1 MAEVGRALIV
11 GAGIGG
17 LAAYT
22 ALAQAGIEADVIE
35 RAPEVDVYG
44 VGICQPANSLRVL
57 KRLGVLEEI
66 LDIGWAF
73 DDWLFFDHKE
83 NLVVEV
89 PSLLGRGE
97 DGVPAEVGLMRPELH
112 RILIEAAE
120 REGARIRY
128 GTTVADLADRR
139 VSGWRSS
146 SPTGRA
152 PTTTWSI
159 AFDGIKS
166 EMRRR
171 LFGDGHEPVYTGA
184 AVWRVGAPRLPEVTC
199 GGLYQSPTRKAGRT
213 PLGEDKMYML
223 LVTEEPAGVRYAKEE
238 MVELLRE
245 RMEEFAGTIGEIR
258 DGLTAESEVVYSPL
272 SEVMLP
278 TPWHQ
283 GRVVL
288 GGDAAHACVPHL
300 NQGAAMAIEDGATL
314 ADELVAGETV
324 DAALA
329 SYSARRLPRVKF
341 AQKASRDVLDA
352 ERQIHPD
359 NFEESLAAMAAHL
372 PQAAGEVDEVFNQAS

>member
-1 MAEVGRALIV
+1 MAKVERALIV

-17 LAAYT
+17 LATYT

-35 RAPEVDVYG
+35 RAPDSTVYG
-44 VGICQPANSLRVL
+44 VGICQPANSLRIL

-66 LDIGWAF
+66 VDTGWAF
-73 DDWLFFDHKE
+73 EDWLFFDHHE
-83 NLVVEV
+83 NLVCEV

-97 DGVPAEVGLMRPELH
+97 EGVPAEVGLMRPELH
-112 RILIEAAE
+112 RILIEAAR
-120 REGARIRY
+120 REGATVRY
-128 GTTVADLADRR
+128 GTTVAELEDEGERVAVEFSDGSSASYDL
-139 VSGWRSS
+139 V
-146 SPTGRA
+146 
-152 PTTTWSI
+152 I

-184 AVWRVGAPRLPEVTC
+184 AVWRVMAPRLPEVVC

-213 PLGEDKMYML
+213 PLGEDKMYL
-223 LVTEEPAGVRYAKEE
+223 LVVSEEPAGVRYAKED
-238 MVELLRE
+238 MVGLLQE
-245 RMEEFAGTIGEIR
+245 RLEEFEGTIGQIR
-258 DGLTAESEVVYSPL
+258 DGLTADSDVVYSPL

-278 TPWHQ
+278 TPWHK

-300 NQGAAMAIEDGATL
+300 NQGAAMAIEDAATL

-352 ERQIHPD
+352 EREINAA
-359 NFEESLAAMAAHL
+359 NFEQSLEAMALHL
-372 PQAAGEVDEVFNQAS
+372 PTAAGEVDEVFNQAA

>member
-1 MAEVGRALIV
+1 MAKVERALIV

-35 RAPEVDVYG
+35 RAPDSTVYG

-66 LDIGWAF
+66 LDTGWAF
-73 DDWLFFDHKE
+73 EDWLFYDHHE
-83 NLVVEV
+83 NLVCEV
-89 PSLLGRGE
+89 PSRLGRGE
-97 DGVPAEVGLMRPELH
+97 DVPAEVGLMRPELH

-120 REGARIRY
+120 RAGARVRY
-128 GTTVADLADRR
+128 GTTVADLQDEGESVAVQFSD
-139 VSGWRSS
+139 
-146 SPTGRA
+146 GRA
-152 PTTTWSI
+152 GDYDLVI

-166 EMRRR
+166 EMRQR
-171 LFGDGHEPVYTGA
+171 LFGDGFEPVYTGA
-184 AVWRVGAPRLPEVTC
+184 AVWRVMAPRLPEVVC
-199 GGLYQSPTRKAGRT
+199 GGIYQSPTGKAGRT
-213 PLGEDKMYML
+213 PLGEDKMYLL

-238 MVELLRE
+238 MIDLIRE
-245 RMEEFAGTIGEIR
+245 RLEEFGGTIGEIR
-258 DGLTAESEVVYSPL
+258 DGLTADSDVVYSPL

-278 TPWHQ
+278 TPWHR

-300 NQGAAMAIEDGATL
+300 NQGAAMAIEDAAVL

-324 DAALA
+324 AAALA
-329 SYSARRLPRVKF
+329 AYSTRRLPRVKF

-352 ERQIHPD
+352 ERQIHPG
-359 NFEESLAAMAAHL
+359 NFEQSLAEMAAHL
-372 PQAAGEVDEVFNQAS
+372 PRAAGEVDEVFNQAA

>member
-1 MAEVGRALIV
+1 MAKVERALIV

-35 RAPEVDVYG
+35 RAPDSTVYG
-44 VGICQPANSLRVL
+44 VGICQPANSLRIL

-66 LDIGWAF
+66 LDTGWAF
-73 DDWLFFDHKE
+73 QDWLFYDHKE
-83 NLVVEV
+83 NLVCEV

-97 DGVPAEVGLMRPELH
+97 EGVPAEVGLMRPELH
-112 RILIEAAE
+112 RILIEAAQ
-120 REGARIRY
+120 REGAQVSY
-128 GTTVADLADRR
+128 GTTVAELEQEGERVAVSFSDGSSGDYDL
-139 VSGWRSS
+139 V
-146 SPTGRA
+146 
-152 PTTTWSI
+152 I

-184 AVWRVGAPRLPEVTC
+184 AVWRVMAPRLPEVVC

-213 PLGEDKMYML
+213 PLGEDKMYL
-223 LVTEEPAGVRYAKEE
+223 LVVSEEPAGVRYAKED
-238 MVELLRE
+238 MVGLLQE
-245 RMEEFAGTIGEIR
+245 RLEEFEGTIGQIR
-258 DGLTAESEVVYSPL
+258 DGLTADSDVVYSPL
-272 SEVMLP
+272 SEVDLP
-278 TPWHQ
+278 APWHK

-300 NQGAAMAIEDGATL
+300 NQGAAMAIEDAATL
-314 ADELVAGETV
+314 ADELAARETV
-324 DAALA
+324 EAALA

-352 ERQIHPD
+352 ERQINAG
-359 NFEESLAAMAAHL
+359 NFEASLEAMAAHL
-372 PQAAGEVDEVFNQAS
+372 PRAAGEVDEVFNQAA

>member
-1 MAEVGRALIV
+1 MAEVRRALIV

-35 RAPEVDVYG
+35 RTPDVDVYG
-44 VGICQPANSLRVL
+44 VGICQPANSLRIL

-66 LDIGWAF
+66 LDTGWAF
-73 DDWLFFDHKE
+73 DNWLFFDHHE

-112 RILIEAAE
+112 RVLIEAAA
-120 REGARIRY
+120 REGAQVRY
-128 GTTVADLADRR
+128 GTTVADLEDEGERVAVRFSDGSNADYDL
-139 VSGWRSS
+139 V
-146 SPTGRA
+146 
-152 PTTTWSI
+152 I

-184 AVWRVGAPRLPEVTC
+184 AVWRVMAPRLPEVVC

-213 PLGEDKMYML
+213 PLGEDKMYLL
-223 LVTEEPAGVRYAKEE
+223 LVTEEPGGVRYAKEE
-238 MVELLRE
+238 MVDLLRE
-245 RMEEFAGTIGEIR
+245 RLEEFGGTIGEIR
-258 DGLTAESEVVYSPL
+258 DGLGPDSDVVFSPL

-278 TPWHQ
+278 TPWHK

-300 NQGAAMAIEDGATL
+300 NQGAAMAIEDAATL
-314 ADELVAGETV
+314 ADELIAGDTV
-324 DAALA
+324 GAALA
-329 SYSARRLPRVKF
+329 SYSARRYPRVKF

-352 ERQIHPD
+352 ERQINVA
-359 NFEESLAAMAAHL
+359 NFEQSLEAMAAHL
-372 PQAAGEVDEVFNQAS
+372 PQAAGEVDEVFNQAA

>member
-1 MAEVGRALIV
+1 MADVGRALIV

-35 RAPEVDVYG
+35 RAPEADVYG

-66 LDIGWAF
+66 VDVGWAF
-73 DDWLFFDHKE
+73 DNWLFFDHRE

-112 RILIEAAE
+112 RILTEAAE
-120 REGARIRY
+120 REGARIRF
-128 GTTVADLADRR
+128 GTTVADLVDEGER
-139 VSGWRSS
+139 VAAEFSDGS
-146 SPTGRA
+146 TG
-152 PTTTWSI
+152 SYDLVV

-171 LFGDGHEPVYTGA
+171 LFGDGHDPVYTGA

-213 PLGEDKMYML
+213 PLGEDRMYML
-223 LVTEEPAGVRYAKEE
+223 LVTEEPAGVRYAKEDL
-238 MVELLRE
+238 VELLRE

-258 DGLTAESEVVYSPL
+258 DGLGAESEVVYSPL

-278 TPWHQ
+278 APWHK

-324 DAALA
+324 EAALA

-372 PQAAGEVDEVFNQAS
+372 PQAAGEVDEVFNGAA

>member
-1 MAEVGRALIV
+1 MADVGRALIV

-35 RAPEVDVYG
+35 RTPEADVYG

-66 LDIGWAF
+66 VDVGWAF
-73 DDWLFFDHKE
+73 DNWLFFDHQE

-112 RILIEAAE
+112 RILTEAAE
-120 REGARIRY
+120 REGARIRF
-128 GTTVADLADRR
+128 GTTVAELADEGER
-139 VSGWRSS
+139 VAVEFSDGTSERYDLVV
-146 SPTGRA
+146 
-152 PTTTWSI
+152 

-171 LFGDGHEPVYTGA
+171 LFGDGHDPVYTGA

-213 PLGEDKMYML
+213 PLGEDRMYLL
-223 LVTEEPAGVRYAKEE
+223 LVTEEPAGVRYAKEDL
-238 MVELLRE
+238 VELLRE

-278 TPWHQ
+278 APWHK

-324 DAALA
+324 EAALA

-372 PQAAGEVDEVFNQAS
+372 PRAAGEVDEVFNQAS

>member
-1 MAEVGRALIV
+1 MAKVERALIV

-35 RAPEVDVYG
+35 RAPDSTVYG

-66 LDIGWAF
+66 LDTGWAF
-73 DDWLFFDHKE
+73 EDWLFYDHHE
-83 NLVVEV
+83 NLVCEV
-89 PSLLGRGE
+89 PSRLGRGE
-97 DGVPAEVGLMRPELH
+97 DVPAEVGLMRPELH

-120 REGARIRY
+120 RAGARVRY
-128 GTTVADLADRR
+128 GTTVADLQDEGESVAVQFSD
-139 VSGWRSS
+139 
-146 SPTGRA
+146 GRA
-152 PTTTWSI
+152 GDYDLVI

-166 EMRRR
+166 EMRQR
-171 LFGDGHEPVYTGA
+171 LFGDGFEPVYTGA
-184 AVWRVGAPRLPEVTC
+184 AVWRVMAPRLPEVVC
-199 GGLYQSPTRKAGRT
+199 GGIYQSPTGKAGRT
-213 PLGEDKMYML
+213 PLGEDKMYLL

-238 MVELLRE
+238 MIDLIRE
-245 RMEEFAGTIGEIR
+245 RLEEFGGTIGEIR
-258 DGLTAESEVVYSPL
+258 DGLTPDSDVVYSPL

-278 TPWHQ
+278 TPWHR

-300 NQGAAMAIEDGATL
+300 NQGAAMAIEDAAVL

-324 DAALA
+324 AAALA
-329 SYSARRLPRVKF
+329 AYSTRRLPRVKF

-352 ERQIHPD
+352 ERQIHPG
-359 NFEESLAAMAAHL
+359 NFEQSLAEMAAHL
-372 PQAAGEVDEVFNQAS
+372 PRAAGEVDEVFNQAA

>member
-1 MAEVGRALIV
+1 MAQVGRALIV

-22 ALAQAGIEADVIE
+22 ALARAGIEADVIE
-35 RAPEVDVYG
+35 RTPDVDVYG

-66 LDIGWAF
+66 LDTGWAF
-73 DDWLFFDHKE
+73 DNWLFFDHHE

-97 DGVPAEVGLMRPELH
+97 EGVPAEVGLMRPELH
-112 RILIEAAE
+112 RVLTGAAE
-120 REGARIRY
+120 REGARVRY
-128 GTTVADLADRR
+128 GTTVADLRDEGERVAVQFSDGSAADYDL
-139 VSGWRSS
+139 V
-146 SPTGRA
+146 
-152 PTTTWSI
+152 I

-184 AVWRVGAPRLPEVTC
+184 AVWRVMAPRLPDVVC

-213 PLGEDKMYML
+213 PLGEDKMYLL
-223 LVTEEPAGVRYAKEE
+223 LVTEEPAGVRYAKEQ

-245 RMEEFAGTIGEIR
+245 RLEEFGGAIGAIR
-258 DGLTAESEVVYSPL
+258 DGLDADSDVVYSPL
-272 SEVMLP
+272 CEVMLP
-278 TPWHQ
+278 IPWHQ

-300 NQGAAMAIEDGATL
+300 NQGAAMAIEDAATL
-314 ADELVAGETV
+314 ADELVAGDTV
-324 DAALA
+324 EAALA
-329 SYSARRLPRVKF
+329 AYSTRRYPRVKF

-352 ERQIHPD
+352 ERQINED
-359 NFEESLAAMAAHL
+359 NFEASLAAMAAHL
-372 PQAAGEVDEVFNQAS
+372 PQAAGEVDEVFNQAA

>member
-1 MAEVGRALIV
+1 MAKVERALIV

-22 ALAQAGIEADVIE
+22 SLAQAGIHADVIE
-35 RAPEVDVYG
+35 RADGVDVYG

-66 LDIGWAF
+66 LDVGWAF
-73 DDWLFFDHKE
+73 EDWLFFDHKE

-112 RILIEAAE
+112 RVLIEAAE
-120 REGARIRY
+120 RAGARVRY
-128 GTTVADLADRR
+128 GTTVADLQQEGERVAVQFSDGSSADYDL
-139 VSGWRSS
+139 V
-146 SPTGRA
+146 
-152 PTTTWSI
+152 I

-171 LFGDGHEPVYTGA
+171 LFGDGHEPLYTGA

-238 MVELLRE
+238 MVDLLRE
-245 RMEEFAGTIGEIR
+245 RMEEFEGTIGEIR
-258 DGLTAESEVVYSPL
+258 DGLTVDSEVVYSPL
-272 SEVMLP
+272 SEVALP
-278 TPWHQ
+278 TPWHK

-300 NQGAAMAIEDGATL
+300 NQGAAMAIEDAAIL
-314 ADELVAGETV
+314 AEELAAGDTV

-329 SYSARRLPRVKF
+329 AYSARRWPRVQF

-352 ERQIHPD
+352 ERQINPG
-359 NFEESLAAMAAHL
+359 NFEQSLEAMAAHL
-372 PQAAGEVDEVFNQAS
+372 PQAAGEVDEAFNQAA

>member
-1 MAEVGRALIV
+1 MAKVERALIV

-35 RAPEVDVYG
+35 RTPDVDVYG

-66 LDIGWAF
+66 LDTGWVF
-73 DDWLFFDHKE
+73 EDWVFYDHHE
-83 NLVVEV
+83 NLICNV

-97 DGVPAEVGLMRPELH
+97 EGVPAEVGLMRPELH
-112 RILIEAAE
+112 RVLTAAAE
-120 REGARIRY
+120 REGARVRY
-128 GTTVADLADRR
+128 GTTIADLEDEGER
-139 VSGWRSS
+139 VAVRFSDGS
-146 SPTGRA
+146 TGDYDLV
-152 PTTTWSI
+152 I

-184 AVWRVGAPRLPEVTC
+184 AVWRVMAPRLPEVVC
-199 GGLYQSPTRKAGRT
+199 GGLYQSPIRKAGRT
-213 PLGEDKMYML
+213 PLGEDKMYLL
-223 LVTEEPAGVRYAKEE
+223 LVTEEPEGVRYAKEE
-238 MVELLRE
+238 MVDLLRE
-245 RMEEFAGTIGEIR
+245 RLEEFGGTIGEIR
-258 DGLTAESEVVYSPL
+258 DNLGPESDVVYSPL

-278 TPWHQ
+278 TPWHK

-300 NQGAAMAIEDGATL
+300 NQGAAMAIEDAATL

-324 DAALA
+324 EAALA
-329 SYSARRLPRVKF
+329 SYSGRRLPRVKF

-352 ERQIHPD
+352 ERQINED
-359 NFEESLAAMAAHL
+359 NFEESLAAMREHL
-372 PQAAGEVDEVFNQAS
+372 PRAAGEVDEVFNQAA

>member
-1 MAEVGRALIV
+1 MAKVERALIV

-17 LAAYT
+17 LSAYT

-35 RAPEVDVYG
+35 RADGADVYG

-66 LDIGWAF
+66 LDTGWAF
-73 DDWLFFDHKE
+73 DNWLFFDHKE

-112 RILIEAAE
+112 RVLIEAAE
-120 REGARIRY
+120 REGARVRY
-128 GTTVADLADRR
+128 GTTVGDLEQEGER
-139 VSGWRSS
+139 VAVRFSDGSS
-146 SPTGRA
+146 EDYDLV
-152 PTTTWSI
+152 I

-166 EMRRR
+166 QMRRR
-171 LFGDGHEPVYTGA
+171 LFGDGHEPLYTGA

-223 LVTEEPAGVRYAKEE
+223 LVTEEPAGVRYAKDE

-245 RMEEFAGTIGEIR
+245 RMEEFGGTIGEIR
-258 DGLTAESEVVYSPL
+258 DGLTADSEVVYSPL

-283 GRVVL
+283 RRVVL

-300 NQGAAMAIEDGATL
+300 NQGAAMAIEDAATL

-324 DAALA
+324 EAALA
-329 SYSARRLPRVKF
+329 AYSARRYPRVQF
-341 AQKASRDVLDA
+341 AQKASPEVLDA
-352 ERQIHPD
+352 ERQINPG
-359 NFEESLAAMAAHL
+359 NFEQSLEAMAAHL
-372 PQAAGEVDEVFNQAS
+372 PQAAGEVDEVFNQAA

>member
-1 MAEVGRALIV
+1 MAKVERALIV

-35 RAPEVDVYG
+35 KTPELDVYG

-66 LDIGWAF
+66 LDTGWAF
-73 DDWLFFDHKE
+73 EDWLFYDHKE
-83 NLVVEV
+83 NLVCEV

-112 RILIEAAE
+112 RILIEAAQ
-120 REGARIRY
+120 REGAKVRY
-128 GTTVADLADRR
+128 GTTVADLVDEGER
-139 VSGWRSS
+139 VAVSFSDGSSGSYDLVV
-146 SPTGRA
+146 
-152 PTTTWSI
+152 

-171 LFGDGHEPVYTGA
+171 LFGDGFEPIYSGA

-199 GGLYQSPTRKAGRT
+199 GGLYQSPSRKAGRT
-213 PLGEDKMYML
+213 PLGEDKMYLL
-223 LVTEEPAGVRYAKEE
+223 LVTEEPAGVRYAKDDL
-238 MVELLRE
+238 VELMRE
-245 RMEEFAGTIGEIR
+245 RLEEFEGTIGEIR
-258 DGLTAESEVVYSPL
+258 DGMNADSEVVYSPL
-272 SEVMLP
+272 SEVSLP
-278 TPWHQ
+278 TPWHK

-300 NQGAAMAIEDGATL
+300 NQGAAMAIEDAATL
-314 ADELVAGETV
+314 ADELVAGESV
-324 DAALA
+324 EAALA
-329 SYSARRLPRVKF
+329 AFSERRYPRVKF
-341 AQKASRDVLDA
+341 AQKASRDVLDE
-352 ERQIHPD
+352 ERKINTA
-359 NFEESLAAMAAHL
+359 NFEQTLAAMAAHL
-372 PQAAGEVDEVFNQAS
+372 PQAAGEVDEVFNQAA

>member
-1 MAEVGRALIV
+1 MADVGRALIV

-35 RAPEVDVYG
+35 RAPEADVYG

-66 LDIGWAF
+66 VDVGWAF
-73 DDWLFFDHKE
+73 DNWLFFDHRE

-97 DGVPAEVGLMRPELH
+97 DDVPAEVGLMRPELH
-112 RILIEAAE
+112 RILTEAAE
-120 REGARIRY
+120 REGARIRF
-128 GTTVADLADRR
+128 GTTVADLVDEGER
-139 VSGWRSS
+139 VAAEFSDGS
-146 SPTGRA
+146 TG
-152 PTTTWSI
+152 SYDLVV

-171 LFGDGHEPVYTGA
+171 LFGDGHDPVYTGA

-213 PLGEDKMYML
+213 PLGEDRMYML
-223 LVTEEPAGVRYAKEE
+223 LVTEEPAEVRYAKEDL
-238 MVELLRE
+238 VELLRE

-278 TPWHQ
+278 APWHK

-324 DAALA
+324 EAALA

-372 PQAAGEVDEVFNQAS
+372 PQAAGEVDEVFNGAA

>member
-1 MAEVGRALIV
+1 MAKVERALIV

-22 ALAQAGIEADVIE
+22 SLAQAGIEADVIE
-35 RAPEVDVYG
+35 KTPQLDVYG

-57 KRLGVLEEI
+57 KRMGLLEEI
-66 LDIGWAF
+66 VDVGWAF
-73 DDWLFFDHKE
+73 EDWLFFDHHE
-83 NLVVEV
+83 NLVCEV
-89 PSLLGRGE
+89 HSLLGRGE

-112 RILIEAAE
+112 RVLIEAAE
-120 REGARIRY
+120 REGARVRY
-128 GTTVADLADRR
+128 GTTVAELAQEGERVAIEFSDGSSGDYDL
-139 VSGWRSS
+139 V
-146 SPTGRA
+146 
-152 PTTTWSI
+152 I

-184 AVWRVGAPRLPEVTC
+184 AVWRVMAPRLPEVVC

-223 LVTEEPAGVRYAKEE
+223 LVTEEPAGVRYAKDET
-238 MVELLRE
+238 VELLRE
-245 RMEEFAGTIGEIR
+245 RLEEFGGTIGEIR
-258 DGLTAESEVVYSPL
+258 DGLGPDSDVVYSPL

-278 TPWHQ
+278 TPWHR

-300 NQGAAMAIEDGATL
+300 NQGAAMAIEDAATL
-314 ADELVAGETV
+314 AEELVAGDTV
-324 DAALA
+324 EAALA
-329 SYSARRLPRVKF
+329 SYSARRYPRVQF

-352 ERQIHPD
+352 ERLINPG
-359 NFEESLAAMAAHL
+359 NFEESLAGMAAHL
-372 PQAAGEVDEVFNQAS
+372 PRAAGEVDEVFNQAA